1 MGALAKLFKLTD
13 VEQDVARPG
22 DLLLEIGT
30 DTFDV
35 SATTKEV
42 TTQLTEVMYAFLQI
56 DNGVTSDNE
65 NFLQTDKTI
74 SSAAVTVAREA
85 SGTNSA
91 QFSFMFIGRK
101 SVAA

>member
-1 MGALAKLFKLTD
+1 MAALSNLFKL
-13 VEQDVARPG
+13 VSIEQDVSRPG

-42 TTQLTEVMYAFLQI
+42 TTALTEVLYAFLQI
-56 DNGVTSDNE
+56 DNGVTADNE
-65 NFLQTDKTI
+65 NFLQTDKTVTT
-74 SSAAVTVAREA
+74 AAVTVAREA

-91 QFSFMFIGRK
+91 RFSFMFIGRK
-101 SVAA
+101 IV